1 MSTWREALQRIGS
14 FLHGKQRDTELDAEI
29 ASNLEFAVEENIKGG
44 MAADEAR
51 RRALVKFGGVAQ
63 AKEQHREARGLP
75 WLEVLLQDLRFTFRT
90 LGCDRGFTVIAVI
103 ILGLGIG
110 ANITVFSVVNTILLR
125 PLPFHNPQELVRI
138 LSKDDR
144 GGESSMT
151 YSTDATEA
159 FQRRNQSFQEVSGYF
174 AFSTPENV
182 KLMGN
187 GQPRP
192 VTGLSVAGNFFHT
205 LGVEPMLGRLFA
217 PEECVPHGRAVALL
231 NHSFW
236 KRQFGG
242 NPNIVGQAVNL
253 DGAPVTIIA
262 TRHVVDRYGG
272 FSAENRCSSPALMS
286 DCGRIAGSST

>member
-1 MSTWREALQRIGS
+1 VSAWREALQRVAS
-14 FLHGKQRDTELDAEI
+14 FLHRQQRDTELDAEI
-29 ASNLEFAVEENIKGG
+29 SANLEFAVEENRKHG
-44 MAADEAR
+44 MTADEAR
-51 RRALVKFGGVAQ
+51 RRALIQFGGVAQ
-63 AKEQHREARGLP
+63 AKEQHRAARGLP

-90 LGCDRGFTVIAVI
+90 LGRDRGFTVIAVI

-125 PLPFHNPQELVRI
+125 PLPFHNSQELVRI

-174 AFSTPENV
+174 AFSTPDNV

-217 PEECVPHGRAVALL
+217 PEECVRHGRPVVLL

-242 NPNIVGQAVNL
+242 NPNIVGQAINL
-253 DGAPVTIIA
+253 DGTPSTVIGVLPDTFDFGSVFSPGAKVDLYQPVIFEYI
-262 TRHVVDRYGG
+262 RD
-272 FSAENRCSSPALMS
+272 E
-286 DCGRIAGSST
+286 